1 MSMSEAEARAQGRRE
16 AAPAALVALL
26 VLAMLAVVSWARGWE
41 LLGLP
46 WWIWLLLGVPA
57 LLLTIDV
64 SLTFR
69 GSGLIRSRR
78 TALLLLGLL
87 VLGNFTALAILVAG
101 LVTTSTHDLGGGE
114 LLLTAFAIWSTD
126 VIVFGLL
133 FWELDAGGPVARI
146 RVTARATPDFQFPQD
161 ENPQLAAKDW
171 YPQAWDYLYLSLT
184 NAIAFSPTDVMPLS
198 RRAKATMGLES
209 AISAV
214 TVLLVAAR
222 AVNVLGS

>member
-1 MSMSEAEARAQGRRE
+1 MGEAEARTQGRRE

-26 VLAMLAVVSWARGWE
+26 VLAVLAIVSWARGWE

-64 SLTFR
+64 SLTFG

-78 TALLLLGLL
+78 AALLLLGLL
-87 VLGNFTALAILVAG
+87 VLGNFIALAILVAG
-101 LVTTSTHDLGGGE
+101 LVTMGTQDLSGGE
-114 LLLTAFAIWSTD
+114 LLLTAFTIWSTD
-126 VIVFGLL
+126 VIVFALL
-133 FWELDAGGPVARI
+133 FWELDSGGPVARI
-146 RVTARATPDFQFPQD
+146 RAAARATPDFQFPQD
-161 ENPQLAAKDW
+161 ENPQLAPKGW
-171 YPQAWDYLYLSLT
+171 SPQAWDYAYLSLT

-198 RRAKATMGLES
+198 LRAKAMMGLES